1 MMPANLSPRPALA
14 AIAKG
19 IVVLVAVLVAAGLL
33 LSMLGAA
40 LRAGGVL

>member
-1 MMPANLSPRPALA
+1 MIPGAWNIRPALGY
-14 AIAKG
+14 IAKG
-19 IVVLVAVLVAAGLL
+19 IVVLVAALGTAGLL